1 MGAYDCNTKNTLVA
15 VVHVHVSVESGG
27 TWESAGMLQPYKQS
41 HPLFFPHQTVTVGS
55 YMNGR
60 RLIQFIT
67 KYYKK
72 YKDSRLRHTSRGNE
86 DGLKYLSL
94 GYAPNIEGIP
104 QRNSSYTPSQNRG
117 MPLFE
122 VEVYLAQ
129 VIGRYQ
135 ILHVAYPKWV
145 WDIPHLRRTTPNT
158 CQSRHASIRADS
170 LCDECK
176 CGAPI

>member
-1 MGAYDCNTKNTLVA
+1 MRQELRYAWEFREGRKIEACLRQDLRYGFA
-15 VVHVHVSVESGG
+15 ISGIISDLG
-27 TWESAGMLQPYKQS
+27 YIE
-41 HPLFFPHQTVTVGS
+41 V
-55 YMNGR
+55 
-60 RLIQFIT
+60 
-67 KYYKK
+67 
-72 YKDSRLRHTSRGNE
+72 LRHTSRGNE

-135 ILHVAYPKWV
+135 KFASSIPKMGLGHTPSPPLIAPNWGLGHTPSPPLIAPKWGLGHTPSPPLITPKWV
-145 WDIPHLRRTTPNT
+145 WDIPHLHRITPKWVWDIP
-158 CQSRHASIRADS
+158 H
-170 LCDECK
+170 LH
-176 CGAPI
+176 P

>member
-1 MGAYDCNTKNTLVA
+1 MRQELRYAWEFREGRKIEACLRQDLRYDFA
-15 VVHVHVSVESGG
+15 ISGIISDLG
-27 TWESAGMLQPYKQS
+27 YIE
-41 HPLFFPHQTVTVGS
+41 V
-55 YMNGR
+55 
-60 RLIQFIT
+60 
-67 KYYKK
+67 
-72 YKDSRLRHTSRGNE
+72 LRHTSRGNE